1 MAKRE
6 RTWECEHEMQKKQY
20 ITGRKFSTESS
31 QPSMDDIYDK
41 TFKYLYDGAKKPI
54 DTPSPSSMTMEYE
67 DEEMVLGTSEDDTQ
81 PLDDIQPMHDV
92 HQAEENTQYPDSGFM
107 DSDGSCCLPDH
118 KVLCGIE
125 NQEPNNNLYMGDVT
139 CNCKSVKQTTL
150 EQFWLSKKGQELK
163 IQEGIMSPTHK
174 IKGTGPKEMWPQ
186 SCFSQRF

>member
-1 MAKRE
+1 VTAAKTPTLLVCVIFDFVLTRILGKMPKRE
-6 RTWECEHEMQKKQY
+6 RTWECEHERQKKQY

-67 DEEMVLGTSEDDTQ
+67 DEEMVLGTSEDD
-81 PLDDIQPMHDV
+81 
-92 HQAEENTQYPDSGFM
+92 
-107 DSDGSCCLPDH
+107 

-139 CNCKSVKQTTL
+139 CNCKSMKQTTL
-150 EQFWLSKKGQELK
+150 EQFWLSKKGRELK

-174 IKGTGPKEMWPQ
+174 IKQTGPKEMWPQ